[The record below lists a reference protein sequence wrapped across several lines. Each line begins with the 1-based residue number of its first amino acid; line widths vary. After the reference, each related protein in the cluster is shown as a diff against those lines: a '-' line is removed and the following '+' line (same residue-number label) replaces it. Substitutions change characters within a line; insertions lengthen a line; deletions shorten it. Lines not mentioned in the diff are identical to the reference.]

1 MARSAASKKQKEDV
15 VSARGRMLP
24 YEKDGTD
31 TPPAPSFPAEN
42 SSNTETAGTS
52 KDADK
57 ATGGAGAAPT
67 LPLETP
73 QEQEKETSKDETPS
87 DTPDDGENTGGKS
100 DNSEAGGAENGN
112 GSGDGSGGNTGNPPA
127 DGEESGDNSDNDE
140 ETVGSAPGKNDGVTK
155 ALDLPFTVKDGMVE
169 VVSVKRAGK
178 SVYATTGNLI
188 TFDKD
193 GKATVLLADALH
205 FLNVPGFE
213 FT

>member
-1 MARSAASKKQKEDV
+1 MARVSASKKTKEDV
-15 VSARGRMLP
+15 VSAGKGSTP
-24 YEKDGTD
+24 ASKTGAG

-42 SSNTETAGTS
+42 SRNTETAGTP
-52 KDADK
+52 KNAGN
-57 ATGGAGAAPT
+57 ATGGAEASPT

-73 QEQEKETSKDETPS
+73 AGDGTPPNALDGNAGGTTADSEK
-87 DTPDDGENTGGKS
+87 TGGE
-100 DNSEAGGAENGN
+100 DGGKKQA
-112 GSGDGSGGNTGNPPA
+112 GNPPA
-127 DGEESGDNSDNDE
+127 EGEDAGR
-140 ETVGSAPGKNDGVTK
+140 TR
-155 ALDLPFTVKDGMVE
+155 ALDLPFEVKDGMVE

-213 FT
+213 FK